1 MIIGLEGFGNVW
13 SPRNG
18 AVTERTAFYNTTGIV
33 LDGKL
38 RHRSR
43 VFGQVR
49 FNAIGG
55 FNPQHIEAN
64 IGRVFESA
72 GFRDGSSSCLLL
84 HHLLSRPFQ
93 PDYYLFRVI
102 SEDTGILEVDRAGWK
117 SDAVALLSLS
127 QMRRTDSHSRNNCD
141 QIQQQS
147 GRIGVLAAFFANGRQ
162 ALRHALSTYGVLLSP
177 ELPLTRRQHEMIAT
191 LVSALNRC
199 FY

>member
-13 SPRNG
+13 STRNG

-72 GFRDGSSSCLLL
+72 GFRDGSSPCLLL
-84 HHLLSRPFQ
+84 HHLLSRPLP
-93 PDYYLFRVI
+93 PDYYLFRVT
-102 SEDTGILEVDRAGWK
+102 SEDTGMLEVDRAGWR
-117 SDAVALLSLS
+117 SDAVVLLSLS
-127 QMRRTDSHSRNNCD
+127 QFRE
-141 QIQQQS
+141 QQEAMLLVPIHGWIRGAL
-147 GRIGVLAAFFANGRQ
+147 GRYIAEPSADHPWRASL
-162 ALRHALSTYGVLLSP
+162 LRDA
-177 ELPLTRRQHEMIAT
+177 
-191 LVSALNRC
+191 
-199 FY
+199 